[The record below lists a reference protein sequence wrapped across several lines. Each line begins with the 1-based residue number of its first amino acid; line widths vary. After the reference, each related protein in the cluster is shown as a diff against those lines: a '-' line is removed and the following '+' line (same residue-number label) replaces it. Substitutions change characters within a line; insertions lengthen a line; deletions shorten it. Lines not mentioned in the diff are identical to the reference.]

1 MADKKRILILTLVY
15 VVILLYFST
24 RCTISLVEKAS
35 ITSFKK
41 LYSLYSQA
49 LSATVYEMD
58 GETGCFFSSNKN
70 FDSDFSKCDKFY
82 KKFATNLRVRK
93 YCKNNALKNGCVPV
107 YKSYAVIPSCAGFS
121 ESMFNRYNQVFVMDD
136 NSNIV
141 VFNQPQNVPKPMFA
155 VDSNGKLFPNK
166 SGHDLFSFVIM
177 RSKSGNYY
185 FHSNIT
191 YCLPKEKGGIHM
203 LQDIYK

>member
-1 MADKKRILILTLVY
+1 
-15 VVILLYFST
+15 
-24 RCTISLVEKAS
+24 
-35 ITSFKK
+35 
-41 LYSLYSQA
+41 
-49 LSATVYEMD
+49 
-58 GETGCFFSSNKN
+58 
-70 FDSDFSKCDKFY
+70 
-82 KKFATNLRVRK
+82 
-93 YCKNNALKNGCVPV
+93 
-107 YKSYAVIPSCAGFS
+107 
-121 ESMFNRYNQVFVMDD
+121 MFNKFNQVFVMDD

-203 LQDIYK
+203 MGTFHPAALLRNPGNKPAALADFLGLREKIRQLCPEVYEL